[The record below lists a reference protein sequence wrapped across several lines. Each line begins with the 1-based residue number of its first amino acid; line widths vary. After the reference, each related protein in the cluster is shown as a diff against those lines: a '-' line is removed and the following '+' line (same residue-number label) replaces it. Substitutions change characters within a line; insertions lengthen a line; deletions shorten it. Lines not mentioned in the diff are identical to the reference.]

1 MPKLKTHKAL
11 LKRVRI
17 TGKKKIKF
25 PERGRS
31 HLNSGLSGVK
41 SRQLRG
47 RKKTAKKS
55 DARRLERLLH
65 MRLTPGDAPACCEC
79 SCTAEKTAAAKA

>member
-11 LKRVRI
+11 LKRVRV

-41 SRQLRG
+41 RRQLRG
-47 RKKTAKKS
+47 RSKVACKR
-55 DARRLERLLH
+55 DVRRFERMLH
-65 MRLTPGDAPACCEC
+65 MRLTPGEASTCCAGTCEA
-79 SCTAEKTAAAKA
+79 TQAQA